1 MHALRVHSYEDGVR
15 LDTVPMPEPGHGEVR
30 VRVQASGVS
39 FVDLLLTRGEYQM
52 RPPLPFIGG
61 SEFAGVVDALG
72 PGIDE
77 SVNVGDRVSGSISG
91 GAWAQYLCAPAVN
104 LHNVGASVP
113 IEEAAVLNVP
123 YGTALYALRNRGQ
136 LQRGESVLVLGASG
150 AVGHAAV
157 QLAKV
162 LGARIIAAASS
173 AAKRDA
179 ALEAGADEV
188 LDAGDPT
195 TWKDRVRAIAPK
207 GVDLVLD
214 PVGGEMT
221 DLAFRTLG
229 WGGRHL
235 MVGFASG
242 QIGALR
248 SNLAIVKGAS
258 LVGVDIRQFGER
270 EPAKFRALMADV
282 AALHREGR
290 IRPRIAASFP
300 LEQFSQAATH
310 TLARDTVGRI
320 LLQVLPPN
328 LARAHE
334 GVRAFLEKRVP
345 VWTGR

>member
-1 MHALRVHSYEDGVR
+1 MHALRVHNYQDGVR
-15 LDTVPMPEPGHGEVR
+15 LDALPMPEPGPGEVR

-39 FVDLLLTRGEYQM
+39 FVDMLLARGEYQM

-72 PGIDE
+72 PGIE
-77 SVNVGDRVSGSISG
+77 GSLALGERVSGSIAG
-91 GAWAQYLCAPAVN
+91 GAWAQYLCVPAAN
-104 LHNVGASVP
+104 LHHAGATVP

-123 YGTALYALRNRGQ
+123 YGTALYALRDRGQ
-136 LQRGESVLVLGASG
+136 LQHGETVLVLGASG

-157 QLAKV
+157 QLAKL
-162 LGARIIAAASS
+162 LGARVIAAASS

-179 ALEAGADEV
+179 ALEAGAHEV
-188 LDAGDPT
+188 VDAGDPT
-195 TWKDRVRAIAPK
+195 AWKDRVRALAPR
-207 GVDLVLD
+207 GVDIVLD
-214 PVGGEMT
+214 TVGGELT

-235 MVGFASG
+235 MVGFAGG

-270 EPAKFRALMADV
+270 EPVKFRALMADV
-282 AALHREGR
+282 TAFHREGR

-300 LEQFSQAATH
+300 LEQFSQAAIQV
-310 TLARDTVGRI
+310 LARDTVGRI
-320 LLQVLPPN
+320 LICP
-328 LARAHE
+328 
-334 GVRAFLEKRVP
+334 
-345 VWTGR
+345 